1 MGPMRVLVTG
11 FGPFPGVT
19 LNPSEAAVDAL
30 QRRAD
35 TGRMPGLQVGTAV
48 LPVDFTTIPGQIAEI
63 MRLVRPQLV
72 LCTGVDMGAEAIT
85 VERVAI
91 NLLDARVPDIKGAQP
106 VDQPVVPGAPDGLF
120 ATIPVK
126 AVRRAIQQS
135 GAPAELSLSAGTY
148 GCNALMFAAL
158 HHAPPGTRVGFL
170 HIPSLRV
177 MGTATCATALAAAVQ
192 ACVEHE
198 TDLDEVGGEL
208 A

>member
-106 VDQPVVPGAPDGLF
+106 VDQPVVPGAPDGWYGRGCV
-120 ATIPVK
+120 AARDGAWVTPI
-126 AVRRAIQQS
+126 AVR
-135 GAPAELSLSAGTY
+135 
-148 GCNALMFAAL
+148 GCSPWIEWLPKL
-158 HHAPPGTRVGFL
+158 VSTSTSS
-170 HIPSLRV
+170 IPL
-177 MGTATCATALAAAVQ
+177 ATWPSSSSDGPNDQVFHTPSSSSSWPVV
-192 ACVEHE
+192 CVSS
-198 TDLDEVGGEL
+198 
-208 A
+208 

>member
-48 LPVDFTTIPGQIAEI
+48 LPVDFKTIPGQIAEI

-91 NLLDARVPDIKGAQP
+91 NLLDARVPDIKGAQHLR
-106 VDQPVVPGAPDGLF
+106 DRAGGRRPGVCRARDRYRRGR
-120 ATIPVK
+120 
-126 AVRRAIQQS
+126 RRAR
-135 GAPAELSLSAGTY
+135 LSPRRPDASRAGSAG
-148 GCNALMFAAL
+148 AQ
-158 HHAPPGTRVGFL
+158 
-170 HIPSLRV
+170 PSSRTHSRA
-177 MGTATCATALAAAVQ
+177 TATDPMVSPASSCTTANVI
-192 ACVEHE
+192 VM
-198 TDLDEVGGEL
+198 
-208 A
+208 